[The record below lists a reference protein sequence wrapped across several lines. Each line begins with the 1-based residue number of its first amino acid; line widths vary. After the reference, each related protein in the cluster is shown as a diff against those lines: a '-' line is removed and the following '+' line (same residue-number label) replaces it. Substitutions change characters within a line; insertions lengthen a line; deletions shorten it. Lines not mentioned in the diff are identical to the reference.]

1 MSTLHFIILML
12 IAAAFSTAFHFY
24 AKKKLGIH
32 KPGWRY
38 KPVNSTQRWL
48 EIVLLISYLI
58 ALIYFPTEYMIILFF
73 LLLSSF
79 RAFMEWKYEPEEKQY
94 IYNLFGTCLFLVIFI
109 YMCIFF

>member
-73 LLLSSF
+73 LLLSLF
-79 RAFMEWKYEPEEKQY
+79 RAFMEWKYEQEEKQY